1 MKIKT
6 FTQMWLQHWT
16 LCFSCEMF
24 LCVYHFS
31 FLVLFESSHLKCHS
45 WESSLAVL
53 RGSRFVTP
61 GLVGQGAVFGRRSV
75 NRSLKVSEL
84 LAVRYVSLRMKNT
97 APNYDEWLIK
107 NQRQSCS
114 SAHVNIETNNSE
126 KHSQSLFHTSLYKID
141 NMYVHIRTSSAY
153 GRG

>member
-1 MKIKT
+1 MIFGMKEKSIILT
-6 FTQMWLQHWT
+6 HTMYFCDLRLVLWSRVTYIYTWT
-16 LCFSCEMF
+16 WQCSPKCCLNTEPFSCEMY
-24 LCVYHFS
+24 LCLLFQLLGS
-31 FLVLFESSHLKCHS
+31 FFESSHLKCHS

-75 NRSLKVSEL
+75 NSSLKVSEP

-114 SAHVNIETNNSE
+114 SAHVNID
-126 KHSQSLFHTSLYKID
+126 K
-141 NMYVHIRTSSAY
+141 
-153 GRG
+153 